1 MYRVWSSS
9 ASPSEVLWRIF
20 RLNNDWPNDLEL
32 DHWPFDL
39 GHASPVSCHHGWF
52 TWLPQS
58 IYGMHIGIL
67 WMWCCGHGQSS
78 TFRSLRWLVLPD
90 VYASKMTGVLRAHNQ
105 LCRQR
110 HLVWGYRSRTG
121 TLTLTL
127 KLTLTLTLFLTLTR
141 TFFFWKKN
149 KKKLEYRPT

>member
-1 MYRVWSSS
+1 MIG
-9 ASPSEVLWRIF
+9 LMI
-20 RLNNDWPNDLEL
+20 LTLTIDLSIWVTL
-32 DHWPFDL
+32 HPCHAIMVGLL
-39 GHASPVSCHHGWF
+39 GYHSLSMACTV
-52 TWLPQS
+52 
-58 IYGMHIGIL
+58 HIGRL

-90 VYASKMTGVLRAHNQ
+90 VYASKMTGVLRANNQ

-110 HLVWGYRSRTG
+110 HLWGYRSRTR

-141 TFFFWKKN
+141 TFFLKENKN
-149 KKKLEYRPT
+149 DIGI